1 MKETEQ
7 MANATTATARML
19 TLRGQWVAAA
29 EFAEAAWDDA
39 TMAWDDVNAADD
51 ELAASQ
57 ATLHARDMDEAG
69 WAASDAESK
78 AFDAYCDCA
87 DIRWHQMVDGLN
99 QR

>member
-1 MKETEQ
+1 
-7 MANATTATARML
+7 MANETATAAAARML

-39 TMAWDDVNAADD
+39 TMAWDDVNAAGD

-57 ATLHARDMDEAG
+57 ATFHARDMDEAG

-78 AFDAYCDCA
+78 AFDAYC
-87 DIRWHQMVDGLN
+87 N
-99 QR
+99 